1 MKILRF
7 LLLAFALSPMLA
19 QAGILIEPY
28 AGYASLTS
36 SGTVDISGTQGEIE
50 ESTLD
55 GMVYG
60 GRLGVG
66 ISNFGIGVDYSQA
79 PQDDGGELKNLGA
92 FGMVSFLNLRFWG
105 TYVFSSQIA
114 VELEDYNEKGTFKG
128 DGVKVGLG
136 WSILP
141 FVSLNAEYMMIN
153 NTKEDLNTFT
163 GVDQDLKGYLV
174 TLSFPFVL

>member
-1 MKILRF
+1 MKTLR
-7 LLLAFALSPMLA
+7 LLLIAFMLLPVISH
-19 QAGILIEPY
+19 AGILIEPY
-28 AGYASLTS
+28 AGYTSLTS
-36 SGTVDISGTQGEIE
+36 SGTLEISGTEGEIE

-79 PQDDGGELKNLGA
+79 PQDSGSDLTNIGA

-105 TYVFSSQIA
+105 TYIFSSEIG
-114 VELEDYNEKGTFKG
+114 VEIDTNNETGTFKG
-128 DGVKVGLG
+128 NGVKVGLG
-136 WSILP
+136 WSIVP

-153 NTKEDLNTFT
+153 NSKEDLNTIT
-163 GVDQDLKGYLV
+163 AVDQDLKGFLV
-174 TLSFPFVL
+174 SLSFPFVL

>member
-1 MKILRF
+1 MNSLRLMF
-7 LLLAFALSPMLA
+7 LAIFLFPVMA

-28 AGYASLTS
+28 AGYASLKS
-36 SGTVDISGTQGEIE
+36 SGTVDISGTEGEIE

-79 PQDDGGELKNLGA
+79 PQDTGSDLKNLGA

-105 TYVFSSQIA
+105 TYIFSSEIG
-114 VELEDYNEKGTFKG
+114 VELADYNESGAFKG
-128 DGVKVGLG
+128 SGVKVGLG
-136 WSILP
+136 WSVLP

-153 NTKEDLNTFT
+153 NSKEDLNTIT
-163 GVDQDLKGYLV
+163 AVDQDLKGFLV
-174 TLSFPFVL
+174 SLSFPFVL